1 MWQLIGNLFV
11 AMGLGALVGFER
23 QWRQRTAGLQT
34 NALVALGSALFV
46 QLSRLNGPA
55 SDGMRIAAQVVT
67 GVGFLCAGVIMRDG
81 YSVRGLNTAA
91 ALWCSSAIGVLAG
104 YGAWLLAAVG
114 TLAVVLGNILLRSIA
129 RFINMAPAVQAEH
142 AVVYQIQVI
151 CRDEVEKQIRFVLL
165 QAIASRAHL
174 ILLSLKSREIDQAKI
189 EIRAIVEAPIQ
200 AAQSRDVMLEEIVGR
215 MVLEQGVL
223 EANWTIGSGIRT
235 QQPLNQGA

>member
-1 MWQLIGNLFV
+1 
-11 AMGLGALVGFER
+11 
-23 QWRQRTAGLQT
+23 
-34 NALVALGSALFV
+34 
-46 QLSRLNGPA
+46 
-55 SDGMRIAAQVVT
+55 
-67 GVGFLCAGVIMRDG
+67 
-81 YSVRGLNTAA
+81 
-91 ALWCSSAIGVLAG
+91 VLAG
-104 YGAWLLAAVG
+104 YGAWLLATVG
-114 TLAVVLGNILLRSIA
+114 TLAVVLGNILLRTIA

-151 CRDEVEKQIRFVLL
+151 CRDEVEKQIRFILL